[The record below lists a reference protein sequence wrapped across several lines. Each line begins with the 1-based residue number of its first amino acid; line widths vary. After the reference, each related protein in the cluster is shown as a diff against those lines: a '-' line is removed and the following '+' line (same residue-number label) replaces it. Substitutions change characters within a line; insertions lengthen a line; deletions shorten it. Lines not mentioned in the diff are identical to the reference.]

1 MKVLIVDDEQDV
13 KQLFEQKFRREV
25 RAGQLEFVFE
35 FSAQAA
41 LDYLDHHATSEIG
54 VVLSDINMPGMSG
67 IDLLRESKARFSNL
81 KFVMITA
88 YSDESNYQAAIKYG
102 SDDYL
107 TKPVDFALLR
117 NKVFHLH

>member
-25 RAGQLEFVFE
+25 RSGQLELIFE
-35 FSAQAA
+35 YSAQGA
-41 LDYLDHHATSEIG
+41 LDYLDHHETSEIG

-67 IDLLRESKARFSNL
+67 IDLLRESKSRFANL
-81 KFVMITA
+81 RVVMITA
-88 YSDESNYQAAIKYG
+88 YSDETNYQAALKYG

-107 TKPVDFALLR
+107 TKPVDFAMLR
-117 NKVFHLH
+117 DRVFHLH